1 MDESQPPQ
9 LLRNIPSNSNSSL
22 TRDLIEYLDCKNFDC
37 ISLSSSDDGA
47 IASDLNATSRSP
59 HFENDP
65 GNFNFDVE
73 LPADVRRNF
82 QDV

>member
-9 LLRNIPSNSNSSL
+9 LLRNIPSNSNSY
-22 TRDLIEYLDCKNFDC
+22 TGDLIEYLDCKNFDC
-37 ISLSSSDDGA
+37 ISLFSSDDGA

-59 HFENDP
+59 HIENDP

-73 LPADVRRNF
+73 LPADVCRNF